1 MAERGHAKH
10 DTQVREF
17 AGLRYVRYAVDRGPR
32 GRGTLC
38 LVDNADREI
47 RVIPAFP
54 HINRVYCL
62 APGLRKLF
70 GDEPF
75 FAEEKMDGY
84 NTRVFW
90 HDGRLI
96 AATRGGFVCPFTT
109 EWIGLWKERCG
120 LGQFFADHADCILC
134 CEICG
139 DVPYH
144 CQRDPRLPP
153 GAHWFVFDIIGPG
166 GLFLPP
172 ADRHRLA
179 DRYGLPAPPV
189 FGQFTAGQIEQV
201 YELLRDLNERH
212 REGVVLKGTHG
223 HPVLKFVTPNSD
235 LTDLRHALLH
245 QFDLQVG
252 FFRNRLLRMTLF
264 IDELGLD
271 QQDYARR
278 IGEAYLD
285 GFRPLQSYH
294 ESSEVGDVYVRSP
307 ETWEATRAMMTGQVI
322 VLTDSVEP
330 VELDGRPMLK
340 IHFRRV
346 FRKSTGRYRTI
357 LKGFPHTD

>member
-1 MAERGHAKH
+1 MAERGPAKH

-17 AGLRYVRYAVDRGPR
+17 AGLRYLRYTVDRGPR
-32 GRGTLC
+32 ARGTMC
-38 LVDNADREI
+38 LVDAAGHEI

-75 FAEEKMDGY
+75 YAEEKMDGY
-84 NTRVFW
+84 NARMFW
-90 HDGRLI
+90 HDGQLL

-109 EWIGLWKERCG
+109 EWASLWNERYGLER
-120 LGQFFADHADCILC
+120 FFADHPDHVLC

-153 GAHWFVFDIIGPG
+153 GAHLFVFDVLRPG
-166 GLFLPP
+166 EGFLPP

-189 FGQFTAGQIEQV
+189 FGQFTAEQVEGV
-201 YELLRDLNERH
+201 YELLRELNARH
-212 REGVVLKGTHG
+212 REGLVFKALGG
-223 HPVLKFVTPNSD
+223 DRVLKFVTANSD
-235 LTDLRHALLH
+235 LTDLRHGLLH

-252 FFRNRLLRMTLF
+252 FFRNRLLRTALF

-271 QQDYARR
+271 KQDYARR
-278 IGEAYLD
+278 IGEAFLE
-285 GFRPLQSYH
+285 GFRSLQSYH
-294 ESSEVGDVYVRSP
+294 ESSEVGDVYVRTQ
-307 ETWEATRAMMTGQVI
+307 ETWEATRAMMTGQVTVI
-322 VLTDSVEP
+322 TDRMEP
-330 VELDGRPMLK
+330 VEFEARPMLK

-346 FRKSTGRYRTI
+346 FRKSTDRYRTI